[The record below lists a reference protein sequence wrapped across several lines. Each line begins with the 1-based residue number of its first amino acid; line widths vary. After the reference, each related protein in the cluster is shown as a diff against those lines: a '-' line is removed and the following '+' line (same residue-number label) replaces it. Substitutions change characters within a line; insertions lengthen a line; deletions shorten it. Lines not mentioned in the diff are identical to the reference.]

1 MRENFQQCFAQMK
14 MVPPR
19 DAEEKR
25 RNWNG
30 GCVSDMCL
38 KIEGAV
44 VTHVGN
50 VRSGNE
56 DNYYLF
62 GNYRY
67 DTAIRQK
74 RESKTV
80 LAQQM
85 AAAVYDG
92 MGGEEAGEMASYLA
106 VKECMP
112 CALDEMDAQIR
123 RQISAANMAVCREIK
138 HRGTGRMGTTI
149 AALYMDENTAISCNV
164 GDSRCYTMHKGI
176 LRQISVD
183 DSEARAMVEMGL
195 LSPENARSSKSWHK
209 LTQHLGVSP
218 DEFIIEPHISAPMRM
233 ETGDIFLLCSD
244 GLTDMV
250 MDETIGEILSS
261 TGSAMQQADTLV
273 ETALENGGRD
283 NITVVVL
290 HVKSSK
296 GNQIPALLRKV
307 PTPVWI
313 LLFFLIAAAVIIA

>member
-1 MRENFQQCFAQMK
+1 
-14 MVPPR
+14 
-19 DAEEKR
+19 
-25 RNWNG
+25 
-30 GCVSDMCL
+30 MCL
-38 KIEGAV
+38 KIEGAAI
-44 VTHVGN
+44 THVGN

-85 AAAVYDG
+85 TAAVYDG
-92 MGGEEAGEMASYLA
+92 MGGEEAGEVASYLA

-112 CALDEMDAQIR
+112 CTLEEMDAQIR
-123 RQISAANMAVCREIK
+123 RQISAANMAVCEEAKR
-138 HRGTGRMGTTI
+138 RDGGRMGTTV

-164 GDSRCYTMHKGI
+164 GDSRCYYMHQGT

-195 LSPENARSSKSWHK
+195 LSPEKARASKGWHK
-209 LTQHLGVSP
+209 LTQHLGVHP
-218 DEFIIEPHISAPMRM
+218 DEFMIEPHISAPIRM
-233 ETGDIFLLCSD
+233 EAGDIFLLCSD

-250 MDETIGEILSS
+250 MDETISEILREGG
-261 TGSAMQQADTLV
+261 TAMQQADALTQA
-273 ETALENGGRD
+273 ALEHGGRD
-283 NITVVVL
+283 NITVLVL
-290 HVKSSK
+290 QVKNGRENSTLSFLK
-296 GNQIPALLRKV
+296 KLPAPL
-307 PTPVWI
+307 WI
-313 LLFFLIAAAVIIA
+313 LLFFLVAAAIIIA